1 MNPQMLTKA
10 VVFATD
16 AHHGQTRKYTGEPY
30 IHHPIAVAKIVADFG
45 GDLNQI
51 IAAYLHDTVEDVQ
64 RVTHAIIQASFG
76 EDVGMLVEGLTKDEY
91 PKGTKRVDK
100 KRMEAS
106 RLAKTNGRVQ
116 TVKCADIIHNSGSII
131 QHDTQFASVYLEE
144 NKRAVEAMTGA
155 DTAIRDYALATLNA
169 ELAKLRVLMGDTY
182 SPLGE

>member
-1 MNPQMLTKA
+1 MNYQTLAKA

-45 GDLNQI
+45 GDINQI

-64 RVTHAIIQASFG
+64 RVTSAIIHASFG
-76 EDVGMLVEGLTKDEY
+76 DDVGMLVDGLTKDEY
-91 PKGTKRVDK
+91 PKGTSRVDK
-100 KRMEAS
+100 KRLEAK
-106 RLAKTNGRVQ
+106 RLSGCDGRVQ

-131 QHDTQFASVYLEE
+131 QHDVKFAAVYLEE

-155 DTAIRDYALATLNA
+155 DPAIRAYALATLDA
-169 ELAKLRVLMGDTY
+169 ELAKLKVLLGDEY
-182 SPLGE
+182 SPLAE